1 MKKYIVLTLLFV
13 MPICTYLFFATGVNQ
28 FQRLPV
34 ITENVNELP
43 DGVTSLDKQPKFEN
57 RITVLGFP
65 GKDLFVN
72 RGDAFNLAKKIY
84 DRYREFD
91 DFQLVM
97 VVPKGTEEEAKR
109 VINELSPISDMSNW
123 NYLFLEEDE
132 IINLYNSFGLIG
144 KLNEDL
150 YTPNVYIID
159 KQKNLRGRKG
169 INKAGQSEYKEGYS
183 TISAA
188 ELNNDMMDDV
198 KVILAEYRLA
208 LKEYKRINSNK

>member
-13 MPICTYLFFATGVNQ
+13 MPIATYLFFATGVNQ

-43 DGVTSLDKQPKFEN
+43 DGNSTLNNKPKLEN
-57 RITVLGFP
+57 KITVLGFA
-65 GKDLFVN
+65 GRDLFTN

-91 DFQLVM
+91 DFQLIM
-97 VVPKGTEEEAKR
+97 IVPQGTEAEAQR
-109 VINELSPISDMSNW
+109 VIDELAPISDMSNW
-123 NYLFLEEDE
+123 NYLFLPENE
-132 IINLYNSFGLIG
+132 IQDLYNSLGLVG
-144 KLNEDL
+144 KLNDDL

-159 KQKNLRGRKG
+159 KNKNLRGRKG
-169 INKAGQSEYKEGYS
+169 TNKAGVAEYKEGYN

-208 LKEYKRINSNK
+208 LKEYKRINSDK